1 WIGCRCAC
9 SNALSRALL
18 ITRKSYMSPYSAIG
32 SIFLSLREE
41 KGWNLRARG
50 ERSEERQKEQ
60 RRSD

>member
-1 WIGCRCAC
+1 
-9 SNALSRALL
+9 
-18 ITRKSYMSPYSAIG
+18 MSPFSAIG

-41 KGWNLRARG
+41 KGWDLRARG